1 MGMLSANDRSID
13 RTIDT
18 RDSKLSAHTNND
30 FLDYPLNAP
39 LLRKMP
45 PKIKDFA
52 ARSSRKMEL
61 K

>member
-1 MGMLSANDRSID
+1 MGMLSANDRSVD
-13 RTIDT
+13 RTLDT
-18 RDSKLSAHTNND
+18 RDSKLSTNND

-39 LLRKMP
+39 LLRNMP

-52 ARSSRKMEL
+52 TRSSRKIEI